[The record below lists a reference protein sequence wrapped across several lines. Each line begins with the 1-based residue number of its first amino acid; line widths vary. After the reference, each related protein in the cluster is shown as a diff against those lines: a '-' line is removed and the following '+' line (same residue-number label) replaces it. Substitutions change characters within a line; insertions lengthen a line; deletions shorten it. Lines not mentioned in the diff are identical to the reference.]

1 MSHEIT
7 LKNDSRNE
15 FSQLV
20 EEAGYKPSGSGVS
33 ASLVV
38 LEEATDKIERYV
50 RGSDT
55 TVV

>member
-1 MSHEIT
+1 MSHDIT